1 MPVISARGEVAPQAP
16 VQPQAPVR
24 QPDTTEVPQTAPAEA
39 KKDEQFSPKFAALA
53 KKERVLRQQMRTL
66 EAERQAF
73 KAKETEVQSYVGL
86 RDKFA
91 QNPLAALS
99 ELGITY
105 DQLTEAALNQPAPE
119 DPKLLKLQQEIQ
131 AVKGEN
137 AKILDQFQQAQKN
150 QYDQAVKQIS
160 NDVNILVDTDAQYET
175 IKEQGLQDAVVHFI
189 EDTFQKK
196 GIVLSAEE
204 ACAKIEDR
212 LVSNGLQMA
221 DLKKVQ
227 AKLQERAAQAQAEVK
242 QVRPGQNPIQK
253 QPVPTLTNQTAQVTR
268 PLTRVER
275 AKLAFEGKLK

>member
-1 MPVISARGEVAPQAP
+1 MPVISARGEIAPQSA
-16 VQPQAPVR
+16 VSAQPPVR
-24 QPDTTEVPQTAPAEA
+24 QPDTSEVPPAAPAEA

-86 RDKFA
+86 KDKFA

-131 AVKGEN
+131 SVKGEN
-137 AKILDQFQQAQKN
+137 AKILDQIQQAQKN

-160 NDVNILVDTDAQYET
+160 NDVRLLVDSDVQYET

-189 EDTFQKK
+189 EDTFEKK

-221 DLKKVQ
+221 GLKKVQ
-227 AKLQERAAQAQAEVK
+227 ARLAEQMAAQAAVQVK
-242 QVRPGQNPIQK
+242 PGQNPTQR
-253 QPVPTLTNQTAQVTR
+253 QPVPTLTNQTAQATR
-268 PLTRVER
+268 SLSRVER
-275 AKLAFEGKLK
+275 ARLAFEGKLK